1 MLWYMFEYPLFAR
14 CKEGKMGVPT
24 LSPDDEI
31 KQRTIQNPY
40 EVTVNN
46 VPIIF
51 HGYSLGHAVRMA
63 GQLRLEENDVVM
75 IRREK

>member
-14 CKEGKMGVPT
+14 YKEGKMGMPT
-24 LSPDDEI
+24 RSTEDEI
-31 KQRTIQNPY
+31 RERTNQNSY
-40 EVTVNN
+40 EVTVNS

-63 GQLRLEENDVVM
+63 GQLRLEEGDVVT
-75 IRREK
+75 IKAE